1 MSQSKKELGNQAEQL
16 ACAYLKQQGLLF
28 IKANFSVRLGEID
41 LIMRDA
47 VNDTLVFVEVRYRK
61 NSDYGGAAASVTPRK
76 QQKIIK
82 TAAFY
87 LQCYAPDSCA
97 RFDVVALEGNL
108 NGCYQLNWIADAFQA
123 F

>member
-1 MSQSKKELGNQAEQL
+1 MTQSRKELGDQAEQL
-16 ACAYLKQQGLLF
+16 ACTYLKQQGLLL
-28 IKANFSVRLGEID
+28 INANFSIRLGEID
-41 LIMRDA
+41 LIMRDV

-61 NSDYGGAAASVTPRK
+61 HSYYGGAAASVTPQK

-87 LQCYAPDSCA
+87 LQRYAPDSCA
-97 RFDVVALEGNL
+97 RFDVVALEGDL
-108 NGCYQLNWIADAFQA
+108 NGHYALNWITDAFQA